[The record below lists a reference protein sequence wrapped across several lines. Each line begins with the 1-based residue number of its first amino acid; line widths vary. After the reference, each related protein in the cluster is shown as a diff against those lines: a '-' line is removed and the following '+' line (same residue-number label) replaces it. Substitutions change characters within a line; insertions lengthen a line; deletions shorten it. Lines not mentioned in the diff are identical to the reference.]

1 MKIDNDME
9 VLFEAIETVRQR
21 EQEYGPAII
30 KYEELARRWSGVLKQ
45 EITPQQVILMMFHL
59 KLLRC
64 RDPLAGR

>member
-30 KYEELARRWSGVLKQ
+30 KYEELARR
-45 EITPQQVILMMFHL
+45 
-59 KLLRC
+59 
-64 RDPLAGR
+64 